1 MKINFLCYL
10 ALVLLPMSSSA
21 QKVEIGNETIWQN
34 KPGNTNLYWEGQVF
48 LLGNAYHGISCY
60 GGVKQ
65 EIFTLGEK
73 TFWNK
78 GPGDSEDYNYWIDP
92 TEDYTQIDSIKKY
105 TALGDFFKVD
115 QLINGAFKAD
125 WNLGGLS
132 SVGSLVLDFEN
143 HDGEIT
149 DYRRI
154 LDLKN
159 SRVLIEYKVD
169 GVQYNR
175 EYFCSYPDNVLAMKI
190 SSEKDSKISLSLGL
204 NLMHKKRDPKKIID
218 AKLGSYLIE
227 GNIDDNNR
235 PYRVRMQVVNE
246 GGTMTSNDSLLIV
259 DSSNSVV
266 IYYAMA
272 TNYRMDPPLFKGG
285 DPDKLTKESI
295 SSAISKGYEKV
306 KEDHILDYSELYSR
320 TSLNLENEAPERVKL
335 PTNERLEYYIY
346 ESDTKDLGLKELS
359 FNFGKYML
367 ISASRPGAMAAGLCG
382 AWNSRYV
389 SPWNGTY
396 QLDMNTTQTYMF
408 GNALNLSECQE
419 PFIEYT
425 KLMAEVGKKFA
436 KDYYNAE
443 GWVSFVISDLWA
455 GTGFQ
460 NYHLI
465 HSTQWLA
472 LIIWEQYAFDGN
484 KEYLEEIYPILREA
498 SRFYVDDLIEYKDSK
513 KLVYWGTKSA
523 EHNST
528 EYGNHIPN
536 YQDIGFIHE
545 LFENTITASKILSKD
560 REFSDKLQA
569 AKDRLMPYKIG
580 KWGQFQEWVDD
591 IDDPNCQHRHLSH
604 LLCLQP
610 CKQINPYR
618 DIELV
623 EAIKVTLKSR
633 RDNDFVTLYRP
644 DLGNSSLF
652 PTTCKHEGY
661 AYDNYPSQGWC
672 RNARLSTWL
681 RLHNGDK
688 ANKIY
693 NDIIRESTLENMIVF
708 ESKANYGEK
717 PHPTTPFFLESTI
730 LNAGNVTEMVLQSQ
744 YGEIDLLP
752 ALPSSWATGS
762 IKGIRSRGACTV
774 DIDWKEGKLVSV
786 QIESD
791 LGGEFTVRYKD
802 NVKKIKIKRGKSI
815 NLDVNLDRIK

>member
-1 MKINFLCYL
+1 
-10 ALVLLPMSSSA
+10 
-21 QKVEIGNETIWQN
+21 VEIDNETIWQN
-34 KPGNTNLYWEGQVF
+34 KPGNPKLYWESQVF
-48 LLGNAYHGISCY
+48 HLGNGHHGISCY
-60 GGVKQ
+60 GGVEH

-73 TFWNK
+73 TFWTK
-78 GPGDSEDYNYWIDP
+78 GPGDNKDYNYWVEP
-92 TEDYTQIDSIKKY
+92 TTEFNQIDSIKKY
-105 TALGDFFKVD
+105 TSLGEFFKVD
-115 QLINGAFKAD
+115 SLIDKTFKGGWHLGA
-125 WNLGGLS
+125 LS
-132 SVGSLVLDFEN
+132 SVGSLVLDFDA
-143 HDGEIT
+143 HKGTIT

-169 GVQYNR
+169 GIQYNR
-175 EYFCSYPDNVLAMKI
+175 EYFCSYPDNVFAMRI
-190 SSEKDSKISLSLGL
+190 SSEKPNNISMSLGV
-204 NLMHKKRDPKKIID
+204 NLMHKERNPKKIID
-218 AKLGSYLIE
+218 TTAGTYQIE

-235 PYRVRMQVVNE
+235 PYRVKMQVLNQ
-246 GGTMTSNDSLLIV
+246 GGSLSQNDSSLIV
-259 DSSNSVV
+259 NKSNSVV

-272 TNYRMDPPLFKGG
+272 TNYQMKPPFFNGG
-285 DPDKLTKESI
+285 NPNLLTQTSIDK
-295 SSAISKGYEKV
+295 AISKGYEKV
-306 KEDHILDYSELYSR
+306 KKDHIDDYRALYAR
-320 TSLNLENEAPERVKL
+320 TSLNLENEVAERATL
-335 PTNERLEYYIY
+335 PTDERLKLYIY
-346 ESDTKDLGLKELS
+346 ENDTRDLGLKELA

-367 ISASRPGAMAAGLCG
+367 ISASRPGAMAAGLAG
-382 AWNSRYV
+382 AWNSQYI

-425 KLMAEVGKKFA
+425 KLMSEVGKGFA
-436 KDYYNAE
+436 KDYYNSD

-455 GTGFQ
+455 GTGLQ

-472 LIIWEQYAFDGN
+472 LIIWEQYAFD
-484 KEYLEEIYPILREA
+484 KDEKYLKEIYPMLKGA
-498 SRFYVDDLIEYKDSK
+498 SEFYLDNLIEYKDTK

-545 LFENTITASKILSKD
+545 LFENTIEASKILSKD
-560 REFSDKLQA
+560 KKFSNELQT
-569 AKDRLMPYKIG
+569 AKDQLIPYKIG
-580 KWGQFQEWVDD
+580 KWGQFQEWVED

-610 CKQINPYR
+610 CKQINPYK
-618 DIELV
+618 DKELV
-623 EAIKVTLKSR
+623 EAIKISLIHR
-633 RDNDFVTLYRP
+633 RDNDFITLYRP

-661 AYDNYPSQGWC
+661 AFDNFPSQGWC

-693 NDIIRESTLENMIVF
+693 NDIMRESTLENMIVF
-708 ESKANYGEK
+708 ESRAHYGDQ

-752 ALPSSWATGS
+752 ALPSSWKTGS
-762 IKGIRSRGACTV
+762 IKGIRARGACTV
-774 DIDWKEGKLVSV
+774 DIDWKNGLLMNV
-786 QIESD
+786 QIRADKS
-791 LGGEFTVRYKD
+791 GEYTVRYKEKI
-802 NVKKIKIKRGKSI
+802 KKIKIQKNKSI
-815 NLDVNLDRIK
+815 LLNSNLERI